1 MDYGPRAFA
10 PALRIP
16 LRMEDLEARW
26 LLTSY
31 TLTPVVPV
39 IDAAMAAR
47 LSTVIQRGAAL
58 GNQANV
64 FTRAGDSITF
74 SNNFLVPL
82 GMPTAGVD
90 LAGDGSLNDT
100 LAYFRSGQVGT
111 TNAFTHPSAAAVS
124 GYKSADVL
132 GLLPSELAVSKPAFV
147 LIMIGTNDIA
157 AGVTLD
163 TFRQNLTRIVQT
175 ALNAGVV
182 PVLSTIPDSKF
193 SAELE
198 RLQPSYNQ
206 VIEDVSEALQVPLW
220 NYWRALQR
228 LPNLG
233 ISADGVHPSVSPTGG
248 GDLTERGL
256 QFGYNVRNLTALQT
270 LDKLRRVLISGQSP
284 DLPSDNQSWAPL
296 TNALAVAAG
305 DTTGF
310 QVEVIDT
317 TTRRV
322 LFRFDPF
329 PGFDGSVRVAL
340 ADVNHDGVPDLIA
353 SVGPGG
359 PPHVKVF
366 DGQTGTL
373 IASFYAF
380 DTGLTTGLSIATG
393 DVNRDG
399 FADIIVCPEANAPA
413 HVKVFS
419 GAGELLDSF
428 LAFASSFTG
437 GGRVAS
443 GDVNRDGFA
452 DIIVAAGT
460 GGQGHVVVFSG
471 ADLGLLASFFAF
483 GPAFSGT
490 VSLAADDFDGDGRAE
505 VAVAPSSAG
514 YDPHVKVL
522 RPLTEELVSS
532 FYAYDSGF
540 RGGVQLATTNRSGH
554 SALVTA
560 TNTAAATDVRVF
572 ESPSNGLLDAFF
584 VYETGF
590 RFGAS
595 FGG

>member
-1 MDYGPRAFA
+1 MVRGSRAFA
-10 PALRIP
+10 PTLRFP
-16 LRMEDLEARW
+16 LHVEALEARW
-26 LLTSY
+26 VPTAY

-39 IDAAMAAR
+39 VDAAMAAR
-47 LSTVIQRGAAL
+47 LSAVIQRGAAA
-58 GNQANV
+58 GNQTNV

-74 SNNFLVPL
+74 SNNFLIPL
-82 GMPTAGVD
+82 ATPSMGVD

-100 LAYFRSGQVGT
+100 LAYFRAGQIGGS
-111 TNAFTHPSAAAVS
+111 NSFAHPSVAAVS

-132 GLLPSELAVSKPAFV
+132 GLLPSELAVSRPAFV
-147 LIMIGTNDIA
+147 LVMVGTNDVA
-157 AGVTLD
+157 AGVPLD
-163 TFRQNLTRIVQT
+163 TFRQNLTRIAET
-175 ALNAGVV
+175 ALNMGVV
-182 PVLSTIPDSKF
+182 PVLSTIPNSKF

-206 VIEDVSEALQVPLW
+206 VIEDVSEALRVPLW
-220 NYWRALQR
+220 NYWRALQQ

-248 GDLTERGL
+248 GDLTEKGL

-317 TTRRV
+317 TTRRT

-329 PGFDGSVRVAL
+329 PGFDGTVRVAL

-353 SVGPGG
+353 SVGPAG

-366 DGQTGTL
+366 DGQTGSL

-380 DTGLTTGLSIATG
+380 DAGLTTGLSLATG

-399 FADIIVCPEANAPA
+399 AADIIVCPEANAPA

-419 GAGELLDSF
+419 ASGELLDSF
-428 LAFASSFTG
+428 LAFPSAFTG

-443 GDVNRDGFA
+443 GDVNRDGAA
-452 DIIVAAGT
+452 DIIVTAGT
-460 GGQGHVVVFSG
+460 GGQGHVMVFSG
-471 ADLGLLASFFAF
+471 TDLGLLASFFAF
-483 GPAFSGT
+483 GPAFAGALSVTAG
-490 VSLAADDFDGDGRAE
+490 DFDGDGAAE
-505 VAVAPSSAG
+505 VAVAPSTAG

-522 RPLTEELVSS
+522 RPLTEEVVSS
-532 FYAYDSGF
+532 FYAYDPGF
-540 RGGVQLATTNRSGH
+540 RGGVQLATTGRNGH
-554 SALVTA
+554 RALVTA
-560 TNTAAATDVRVF
+560 TNTAAATDIRILDA
-572 ESPSNGLLDAFF
+572 PSNGVLDAFF

-595 FGG
+595 LGG